1 MCGGA
6 PGLTDEVKR
15 TIPLTSWRATF
26 AAPFQPVGV
35 ANLMS
40 FSKILPLMLAAA
52 PLAVAVPAWAQP
64 VAPSGPAAGVTT
76 QLPRGA
82 APSHYAIEV
91 TPDAANLKFTGR
103 TTIDV
108 TVTQAMPALVLN
120 AADLTIS
127 SVTLT
132 PVNDKAAKGKAAKGT
147 ARIDAAAQTVTFD
160 FGKPLQ
166 PGSYKLDIDY
176 AGVINQQA
184 NGLFALDYTD
194 NAGKAKRALF
204 TQFEAPDA
212 RRFVPSF
219 DEPSYKATFDLS
231 AVVPA
236 DQLAV
241 SNMPVKSSA
250 DAGSGRKLVT
260 FGTSPKMS
268 SYLLFFG
275 LGELE
280 RATKMAGATEVGVI
294 TGKGNTGK
302 AQLALDASAAI
313 LPYYNDYF
321 GVPFPL
327 PKLDNVAGPGQSQF
341 FSAMENWG
349 AIFTFERALLVD
361 PRFTSESTRRTI
373 YSIVAHEMAH
383 QWFGDLVTMAWW
395 DDLWLNEGFAS
406 WMATK
411 VTDKLNPEWEML
423 LSRVNGRERA
433 MSLDSLVTTH
443 PILQKIHTVDEVN
456 QAFDD
461 ITYEKGEAV
470 ITMLE
475 GFAGE
480 DAWRSGIRAYMK
492 QHAYGNTVTDDLWKA
507 VEGAGAKGVVGIA
520 HDFTSQPGIPLVKV
534 DSAQCQGGSTIL
546 SLSQGEFSRDRKD
559 KAPLKWNVP
568 VMAQAIGQG
577 GGGTQQRLILNGSA
591 QVTLPGCGAY
601 LINAGQTGY
610 YRSLYPEANLRSLVR
625 DFTRLTSMDQIGL
638 MADNFQLGLG
648 GYQPMGLALDLIDA
662 VPATASPAVLAEV
675 PGYLDSA
682 HTMLESDKASQARV
696 AAYASK
702 KLSPVLASVGFD
714 AKPGENP
721 QVPVLRSALVST
733 LGGMGD
739 KAVVAEANKR
749 FAALATN
756 PSALDGPLRN
766 VWLRIIAENA
776 DAATW
781 DKLRAMANGAKSDL
795 EKSTTFA
802 LLGAA
807 KDEKLAARA
816 LDLAMT
822 DEPGKTTSAAI
833 ISAVGGEHPML
844 AVDYVLAHREQYEA
858 MIDVSARSQAI
869 ARLGGNSADPAM
881 VTKLDAYATQYLT
894 PESRKVVDRSIAAIK
909 TRIETRARL
918 KPALIGWFAK
928 K

>member
-1 MCGGA
+1 
-6 PGLTDEVKR
+6 
-15 TIPLTSWRATF
+15 
-26 AAPFQPVGV
+26 
-35 ANLMS
+35 MS
-40 FSKILPLMLAAA
+40 FSKLLTLMLAAA
-52 PLAVAVPAWAQP
+52 PLALAVPAMAQT
-64 VAPSGPAAGVTT
+64 AALAGPAAGVTT

-82 APSHYAIEV
+82 APSHYAITV
-91 TPDAANLKFTGR
+91 TPDAANLKFTGKV
-103 TTIDV
+103 TIDL
-108 TVTQAMPALVLN
+108 TVAQAMPALVLN
-120 AADLTIS
+120 AADLTVS
-127 SVTLT
+127 GATLT
-132 PVNDKAAKGKAAKGT
+132 PVKGKAVKGT
-147 ARIDAAAQTVTFD
+147 ASIDADAQTVSFD
-160 FGKPLQ
+160 FGKPVQ
-166 PGSYKLDIDY
+166 PGSYRLAIDY
-176 AGVINQQA
+176 AGVINSQA

-194 NAGKAKRALF
+194 NEGKAKRALF

-241 SNMPVKSSA
+241 SNMPVKSSSNM
-250 DAGSGRKLVT
+250 AGGRKLVT

-275 LGELE
+275 LGDLE

-294 TGKGNTGK
+294 TGKGNSGK

-423 LSRVNGRERA
+423 LSRVGGRERA
-433 MSLDSLVTTH
+433 MSLDALSTTH
-443 PILQKIHTVDEVN
+443 PVVQKINTVDEVN

-480 DAWRSGIRAYMK
+480 ETWRSGIRAYMK
-492 QHAYGNTVTDDLWKA
+492 AHAYGNTVTDDLWKA
-507 VEGAGAKGVVGIA
+507 VEGAGARGLVGIA

-534 DSAQCQGGSTIL
+534 DSARCEGGNTLL

-568 VMAQAIGQG
+568 VMAQTVG
-577 GGGTQQRLILNGSA
+577 GAQQRLILNGNA

-601 LINAGQTGY
+601 VINAGQTGY
-610 YRSLYPEANLRSLVR
+610 YRSLYPEANVKALAK
-625 DFTRLTSMDQIGL
+625 DFTRLSSMDQIGL

-648 GYQPMGLALDLIDA
+648 GYQPIGLALDLVDA
-662 VPATASPAVLAEV
+662 VPASASPAVLAEL
-675 PGYLDSA
+675 PGYVESA
-682 HTMLESDKASQARV
+682 YTMLEADKAAQARV

-702 KLSPVLASVGFD
+702 KLGPVLSGVGYD
-714 AKPGENP
+714 AKAGEGP
-721 QVPVLRSALVST
+721 QVPVLRSSLVST

-739 KAVVAEANKR
+739 KEVVAEANKR
-749 FAALATN
+749 FAALAGN
-756 PSALDGPLRN
+756 PAALDGPLRN

-781 DKLRAMANGAKSDL
+781 EKLRALANGAKTDL

-807 KDEKLAARA
+807 KDEALARKA
-816 LDLAMT
+816 LDLALT

-833 ISAVGGEHPML
+833 ISAVGAEHPML
-844 AVDYVLAHREQYEA
+844 AVDYVLAHRQQYEA
-858 MIDVSARSQAI
+858 LIDVSARSQAI
-869 ARLGGNSADPAM
+869 ARLGGNSADPVMA
-881 VTKLDAYATQYLT
+881 TKLDAYASQYLT
-894 PESRKVVDRSIAAIK
+894 PESRKVVDRSISAIK
-909 TRIETRARL
+909 TRIETRQRL
-918 KPALIGWFAK
+918 KPALTAWFAK

>member
-1 MCGGA
+1 
-6 PGLTDEVKR
+6 
-15 TIPLTSWRATF
+15 
-26 AAPFQPVGV
+26 
-35 ANLMS
+35 MS
-40 FSKILPLMLAAA
+40 LSKISSLLLAAA
-52 PLAVAVPAWAQP
+52 PLALVQPAIAQTP
-64 VAPSGPAAGVTT
+64 AGPAPGITT

-91 TPDAANLKFTGR
+91 VPDAANLKFTGK
-103 TTIDV
+103 V
-108 TVTQAMPALVLN
+108 TVDLNVAQALPVLVLN
-120 AADLTIS
+120 AADLSIG

-132 PVNDKAAKGKAAKGT
+132 PVQGKAMAGAAK
-147 ARIDAAAQTVTFD
+147 IDANAQTVTLD
-160 FGKPLQ
+160 FGKPVQ
-166 PGSYKLDIDY
+166 PGAYKLDIAY
-176 AGVINQQA
+176 GGVINTQA
-184 NGLFALDYTD
+184 NGMFALDYKD
-194 NAGKAKRALF
+194 NAGAQKRALF

-231 AVVPA
+231 AIVPTG
-236 DQLAV
+236 QLAV
-241 SNMPVKSSA
+241 SNMPVKASQ
-250 DAGSGRKLVT
+250 DLGGGRTRVM

-275 LGELE
+275 LGDLE

-313 LPYYNDYF
+313 LPWYNDYF

-361 PRFTSESTRRTI
+361 PKFTSEGTKRTI

-411 VTDKLNPEWEML
+411 VTDKLQPDWEML
-423 LSRVNGRERA
+423 LTRVGGRERA
-433 MSLDSLVTTH
+433 MALDALVTTH
-443 PILQKIHTVDEVN
+443 PVVQKIHTVDEVN

-475 GFAGE
+475 GYAGE
-480 DAWRSGIRAYMK
+480 DVWREGIRGYMK
-492 QHAYGNTVTDDLWKA
+492 AHAYGNTVTDDLWKA
-507 VEGAGAKGVVGIA
+507 VEGAGAKGLVGIA

-534 DSAQCQGGSTIL
+534 DSAQCRGGSTLL

-559 KAPLKWNVP
+559 KAPLRWNVP
-568 VMAQAIGQG
+568 VMAQTVG
-577 GGGTQQRLILNGSA
+577 GAPQRLILNGTAS
-591 QVTLPGCGAY
+591 VTLPGCGAY
-601 LINAGQTGY
+601 VINAGQTGY
-610 YRSLYPEANLRSLVR
+610 YRSLYPEVNVKALAAG
-625 DFTRLTSMDQIGL
+625 FTRLSSMDQIGL

-648 GYQPMGLALDLIDA
+648 GYQPIGLALDMVDA
-662 VPATASPAVLAEV
+662 VPANASPAVLAEV
-675 PGYLDSA
+675 PDYLNSVY
-682 HTMLESDKASQARV
+682 TMLEGDKVAQARV
-696 AAYASK
+696 AAYASR
-702 KLSPVLASVGFD
+702 KLGPVLKGVGYD
-714 AKPGENP
+714 AKPGEGA
-721 QVPVLRSALVST
+721 QVPVLRSALVAT
-733 LGGMGD
+733 LGSMGD
-739 KAVVAEANKR
+739 KAVVAEARRR
-749 FAALATN
+749 FAEPALME
-756 PSALDGPLRN
+756 GPLRN
-766 VWLRIIAENA
+766 VWLRIIAHNA
-776 DAATW
+776 GAATW

-795 EKSTTFA
+795 DKSTLFA

-807 KDEKLAARA
+807 KDEALGRKA

-833 ISAVGGEHPML
+833 ISAVGAEHPML
-844 AVDYVLAHREQYEA
+844 AVDYVLAHRQQYEA
-858 MIDVSARSQAI
+858 LIDVSARSQAI
-869 ARLGGNSADPAM
+869 ARLGGGSADPAM
-881 VTKLDAYATQYLT
+881 VTKLDAYASRYLT
-894 PESRKVVDRSIAAIK
+894 PESRKVVDRSISAIR

-918 KPALIGWFAK
+918 KPALTAWFAK
-928 K
+928 R